1 MLQSVCLSKGRRF
14 SSEIFPKKS
23 GAFFFERHRFFVN
36 SDPRVE
42 LLPVCIEPNRDR
54 TIIHDVNDHVCAK
67 HSSGS
72 LQS

>member
-1 MLQSVCLSKGRRF
+1 MCQSVCLSKGRRF
-14 SSEIFPKKS
+14 SSEVFPKKAVLFS
-23 GAFFFERHRFFVN
+23 LKGTAFFVN

-54 TIIHDVNDHVCAK
+54 AIIHDVNDHVCAK

-72 LQS
+72 LQP